1 MCISPSWSLSLSSS
15 LSLHLSALTA
25 SLSLILLLQPENE
38 LGQDVRLPP
47 HGSSPRALVGRA
59 SSAGSLSLATR
70 EESGWEPLLR
80 HRRRVSS
87 LRLRRPPAS
96 IPAGTGLLPP
106 RRRLHRFQGDKLSRP
121 DILPS
126 LLDPWFI
133 GAVTAVLRRRISSP
147 PACKGSPR
155 VTPRC
160 LGDGPCHAVA
170 VCANEKL
177 RGARFRRRRRGN
189 GRRPGSLRQL
199 DVTRGRCLA
208 DLRALPG
215 RFKPASA
222 RERRSAGPACGFR
235 PEKPPAPLSVFKSNK
250 NPQKSMLFAFAS
262 KMQPKT

>member
-1 MCISPSWSLSLSSS
+1 MWISPSSLSLSDIS
-15 LSLHLSALTA
+15 LSLHLSAPIH
-25 SLSLILLLQPENE
+25 LSVLFFAPTRNE
-38 LGQDVRLPP
+38 LGRDGRLPP
-47 HGSSPRALVGRA
+47 HESSPRALVA
-59 SSAGSLSLATR
+59 LYSSAVSPSLATR

-80 HRRRVSS
+80 HRRRVSP

-106 RRRLHRFQGDKLSRP
+106 RRRLHRFQGEKLSLP

-199 DVTRGRCLA
+199 DVTRGLVSLTCGPCLA
-208 DLRALPG
+208 G
-215 RFKPASA
+215 SKPASA
-222 RERRSAGPACGFR
+222 RERRSAGPARWRIHALGR
-235 PEKPPAPLSVFKSNK
+235 
-250 NPQKSMLFAFAS
+250 
-262 KMQPKT
+262 